1 MGGVLF
7 LNEKAIGLLKQY
19 DIDVKK
25 TGRARGGFVC
35 DTSRGLV
42 LFKEYDVKEN
52 EKV

>member
-35 DTSRGLV
+35 DTSCTDSILCG
-42 LFKEYDVKEN
+42 
-52 EKV
+52 